1 MSETPPPA
9 RPKRTMAALLKPL
22 DPPPPAPAP
31 APAVPSATA
40 PALDADTA
48 KLRQIN
54 LFVTAEDHERLRRY
68 SFDAKLSLQKIIHEA
83 VSEYLQRKGHAA
95 LQPATAQRPSGRR

>member
-1 MSETPPPA
+1 MSETPPPV

-22 DPPPPAPAP
+22 DPPAPTPPALAAPAP
-31 APAVPSATA
+31 DV
-40 PALDADTA
+40 DTP

-54 LFVTAEDHERLRRY
+54 VFVTAEDHERLRRY
-68 SFDAKLSLQKIIHEA
+68 SFDAKLSLQKIMHEA
-83 VSEYLQRKGHAA
+83 LSEYLQRKGHAA

>member
-9 RPKRTMAALLKPL
+9 RPRRSMSALLKPL
-22 DPPPPAPAP
+22 DPPASAPAP
-31 APAVPSATA
+31 TPAEPTPVATA
-40 PALDADTA
+40 LDIDTP

-54 LFVTAEDHERLRRY
+54 VFVTAEDHERLRRY
-68 SFDAKLSLQKIIHEA
+68 SFDAKLSLQKIMHEA

>member
-22 DPPPPAPAP
+22 DPPAPTPAPAAP
-31 APAVPSATA
+31 APVAAA
-40 PALDADTA
+40 PDADTA

-54 LFVTAEDHERLRRY
+54 VFVTAEDHERLRRY
-68 SFDAKLSLQKIIHEA
+68 SFDAKLSLQKIMHEA
-83 VSEYLQRKGHAA
+83 LSEYLQRKGHPA